1 MSQLIKRELELND
14 VTSIRSTSGQ
24 IAKLSLLIS
33 IMKAKGS
40 WCNCLAI
47 LWQPKE
53 SWSLGKDSY
62 PSLDESDSEIKQEVT
77 VNVTKTCSDS
87 VLARLEERIL
97 DWTRMKTIVGIVPKY
112 MQILKQKMS
121 PPSDV
126 LIATQRGVMDIE
138 LLEKTSIKIIKML
151 QQREFIEG
159 LRIIKKVHKQNPC
172 NNDQSTATKASPIY
186 GLGPFLDDNGV
197 LRMGGQLRNSSLN
210 RSLMHPI
217 LLPRRSVITSK
228 IIE

>member
-47 LWQPKE
+47 LWQPEE

-77 VNVTKTCSDS
+77 VNVTRTCSDS

-97 DWTRMKTIVGIVPKY
+97 DWTRMKTIVGIVLKY

-126 LIATQRGVMDIE
+126 LIATHRGVMDIE

-159 LRIIKKVHKQNPC
+159 LRIIKKAHKQNPC